1 MMGARGQAGAR
12 DSVLAYT
19 DSTADDM
26 RLLHADIWGN
36 EAHALMLGQQGIV
49 PVEDV
54 REILAALQE
63 ARREADAGEFVM
75 DARLEDV
82 HMNVEAYVSR
92 VAGAQSG
99 GRVHTARSRNDQVLT
114 DARMTIREELTDLE
128 AGVCALANA
137 FLGLA
142 SEHGDAVMPGYT
154 HTQHAQPITLG
165 FWATAYA
172 ALFVEDLRRMQACY
186 ATVNRSPLGACALAG
201 TDFEIDRDLTA
212 RLLGFDGVD
221 EHALAVISNRDFIIE
236 TLFALSML
244 MTNLSRLA
252 AEIVYGTSY
261 EFRMWT
267 LDDSYAMGSSIMP
280 QKKNPDVAELARARA
295 AKVSSRLQAVLSTL
309 KGLPL
314 GYHSDLQ
321 EDKPPLWEA
330 LDTSSGTVA
339 IMAEVV
345 RTMTP
350 DTDRML
356 ELTYGNFSTATEL
369 ANYLARAEGVPFREA
384 HDVVGKLVMELVDR
398 KANFRDVALCDEIL
412 ATHGRAV
419 GVDTLEDV
427 FDPAAAVR
435 RNRSAGGTSPASVAA
450 MVERLRQATG
460 AHAAG
465 VEERRGAV
473 DAARENTARCVA
485 RVIAGTGI
493 AEALGVR
500 VEESS

>member
-12 DSVLAYT
+12 ESVLAYT

-26 RLLHADIWGN
+26 RMLHADIWGN
-36 EAHALMLGQQGIV
+36 EAHTLMLGKQGIV
-49 PVEDV
+49 PAHDV
-54 REILAALQE
+54 REILTALQE
-63 ARREADAGEFVM
+63 ARREAEAGEFVM

-82 HMNVEAYVSR
+82 HMNVEAYVSGI
-92 VAGAQSG
+92 AGAQSG
-99 GRVHTARSRNDQVLT
+99 GRMHTARSRNDQVVT

-128 AGVCALANA
+128 AGVCALADA
-137 FLGLA
+137 FLDRSA
-142 SEHGDAVMPGYT
+142 EHGDAVMPGYT
-154 HTQHAQPITLG
+154 HTQHAQPISLG

-172 ALFVEDLRRMQACY
+172 ALFVEDLRRMQASY
-186 ATVNRSPLGACALAG
+186 ATVNRNPLGACALAG

-212 RLLGFDGVD
+212 RLLGFDRVD

-252 AEIVYGTSY
+252 ADIVYGTSY

-295 AKVSSRLQAVLSTL
+295 AKVSAGLQAVLSTL

-330 LDTSSGTVA
+330 LDTSEGTVG
-339 IMAEVV
+339 IMTEVV

-356 ELTYGNFSTATEL
+356 DLTYGNFSTATEL
-369 ANYLARAEGVPFREA
+369 ANYLTREAGVPFREA
-384 HDVVGKLVMELVDR
+384 HDIVGKLVMELVDR
-398 KANFRDVALCDEIL
+398 KATFRDVAMCDEIL

-419 GVDTLEDV
+419 GVDTLKAV
-427 FDPAAAVR
+427 LDPAAAVR
-435 RNRSAGGTSPASVAA
+435 RNRSAGGTGPESVTAMAA
-450 MVERLRQATG
+450 RLKAATDT
-460 AHAAG
+460 HAAG
-465 VEERRGAV
+465 VEERR
-473 DAARENTARCVA
+473 AAIDRARADTARAVA
-485 RVIAGTGI
+485 SVVDGADIGA
-493 AEALGVR
+493 ALGR
-500 VEESS
+500 CG

>member
-19 DSTADDM
+19 DSTGDDM
-26 RLLHADIWGN
+26 RMLPSDIWGN
-36 EAHALMLGQQGIV
+36 EAHVLMLGAQGIV
-49 PVEDV
+49 PAEDV
-54 REILAALQE
+54 REILRALQQ
-63 ARREADAGEFVM
+63 ARRDAEAGAFVM
-75 DARLEDV
+75 DPRLEDV
-82 HMNVEAYVSR
+82 HMNVEAYVSG

-99 GRVHTARSRNDQVLT
+99 GRMHTARSRNDQVLT
-114 DARMTIREELTDLE
+114 DARVTIREELTDIE
-128 AGVCALANA
+128 SGICALANA
-137 FLGLA
+137 FLDLA
-142 SEHGDAVMPGYT
+142 VERGDAVMPGYT

-172 ALFVEDLRRMQACY
+172 ALFVEDLRRAKGCY
-186 ATVNRSPLGACALAG
+186 ATVNRNPLGACALAG
-201 TDFEIDRDLTA
+201 TDFDIDRELTA

-221 EHALAVISNRDFIIE
+221 EHALAVISNRDFIVE

-244 MTNLSRLA
+244 MTNLSRFA

-261 EFRMWT
+261 EFGMWT

-280 QKKNPDVAELARARA
+280 QKKNPDVAELARARC
-295 AKVSSRLQAVLSTL
+295 AKVSSRLQAVLGAL

-330 LDTSSGTVA
+330 MDTATGTVA
-339 IMAEVV
+339 ITTEVV

-356 ELTYGNFSTATEL
+356 DLTYGNFSTATEL
-369 ANYLARAEGVPFREA
+369 ANYLTREKGVPFREA
-384 HDVVGKLVMELVDR
+384 HDAVGKLVMELVRR
-398 KANFRDVALCDEIL
+398 KKNFRDVALCDDIL

-419 GVDTLEDV
+419 GVDVLEDV

-450 MVERLRQATG
+450 MTERLRAEVA
-460 AHAAG
+460 AHESDVG
-465 VEERRGAV
+465 RRRGAIDQARKDTAAAVAAVIDRV
-473 DAARENTARCVA
+473 DIGAAL
-485 RVIAGTGI
+485 
-493 AEALGVR
+493 ALRG
-500 VEESS
+500 